1 MTAPPPGWYPDPAQ
15 PATLRYWDGGAW
27 TPHRQTAVPPVGRA
41 AAAPPGTS
49 WNTVWIWLVVLMIAL
64 PLLSLVTPSVSGW
77 DDLFG
82 ARAAGAPFVTD
93 LGELAAQVLGYVVYG
108 LAVFFAYRDHRAL
121 RERGVPDPFHW
132 AWAFLTPVYPI
143 GRSVVVVRRIGRGW
157 APLWATVAALAL
169 LLVYAGMIVLVLLT
183 AMADLGIGS

>member
-1 MTAPPPGWYPDPAQ
+1 MTAPPPGWYRDPAQ

-27 TPHRQTAVPPVGRA
+27 TAHRQTAVSLAGGPAG
-41 AAAPPGTS
+41 APPETS

-64 PLLSLVTPSVSGW
+64 PLLSLVTPAVSGW

-82 ARAAGAPFVTD
+82 ARPAQAQFVTD
-93 LGELAAQVLGYVVYG
+93 LGELAARVLGYVMYG

-132 AWAFLTPVYPI
+132 VWAFLTPVYPI

-157 APLWATVAALAL
+157 APLWATVAALSL
-169 LLVYAGMIVLVLLT
+169 LLVYAGMIALVLLT
-183 AMADLGIGS
+183 AMADLRLGS